1 VRKPNNLAT
10 DNRLGMEFTTT
21 YTPKR
26 NWRLTW
32 NLNLFQQA
40 LHGDFSFINSNNEL
54 IVQDFDTHNFTWFT
68 NFNSKIPLLGAI
80 DFQTIIFYSGRQID
94 AQSVNKGILST
105 NLAFSKDVIR
115 DKATLSLNISDLFN
129 SRVRRRDITTTNVNT
144 YNEFQWQERQFTLSF
159 LYRFNQPNGSNR
171 ENRNNNPGGGQNDF
185 EA

>member
-1 VRKPNNLAT
+1 VRKPNNLAI

-54 IVQDFDTHNFTWFT
+54 IVHDFDTDNFTWFT

-80 DFQTIIFYSGRQID
+80 DFQTIIFYSGKQID

-115 DKATLSLNISDLFN
+115 DKATLSFNVSNLFN
-129 SRVRRRDITTTNVNT
+129 SRVRRSDITTTNVNT
-144 YNEFQWQERQFTLSF
+144 
-159 LYRFNQPNGSNR
+159 
-171 ENRNNNPGGGQNDF
+171 
-185 EA
+185 